1 MSSFLTILRDGTA
14 YPWFGLQSPDWHY
27 APDATL
33 SDVATGPEGKVLVEE
48 LIACIDRDESLRDFR
63 PVIILT
69 GRDLAKSGCS
79 SLFGFA
85 DQGRRIGVV
94 SSFRLEHPDPARV
107 QARLTKVIRHE
118 IGHLQGRRHCRQP
131 GCLMHPARHAEDLDG
146 RMTELCPRCSRR
158 SSLATTTLH
167 RTGAA
172 LFLTLAFATVNLL
185 ATLLQPAPMAPFAEA
200 VGVSERLVFDGTPV
214 KFSSSLV
221 DPAVA
226 TRELNRLFTI
236 LTPPSLITRASGER
250 EASVLAGE
258 TEILR
263 VRHEQPVEEATKLAI
278 QLNEILEAKGSR
290 SSLCA
295 ECHLERRPEVLEA
308 ASGRKW
314 GIGPF

>member
-1 MSSFLTILRDGTA
+1 MSSFLTILRDGTDS
-14 YPWFGLQSPDWHY
+14 PRFGLQSPDWSP
-27 APDATL
+27 APDVTL
-33 SDVATGPEGKVLVEE
+33 PDVATGPEGRVLVEE
-48 LIACIDRDESLRDFR
+48 LIACIDREESFRDLR
-63 PVIILT
+63 PLIILT
-69 GRDLAKSGCS
+69 GRDLVKSGCS
-79 SLFGFA
+79 TLFGFA
-85 DQGRRIGVV
+85 DEGRRIGVV

-107 QARLTKVIRHE
+107 QARLKKVIRHE
-118 IGHLQGRRHCRQP
+118 IGHLQGWHHCRQP
-131 GCLMHPARHAEDLDG
+131 GCLMHPARNAEDLDV

-158 SSLATTTLH
+158 RSLATTTLH

-172 LFLTLAFATVNLL
+172 LFLTLAFVTANLL
-185 ATLLQPAPMAPFAEA
+185 ATLLQPAPMTPFAEA
-200 VGVSERLVFDGTPV
+200 IGLTERLVFDGTPV

-221 DPAVA
+221 DPAAA

-236 LTPPSLITRASGER
+236 LTPTSLSTRANGNR

-263 VRHEQPVEEATKLAI
+263 IRHEQPVEEATRLAA